1 MQEPTEKLPK
11 SFLIQSSVTSASP
24 VVFYLLFEVVQS
36 LWVSSGEVGVMGQDI
51 DSVGESILREDGMR
65 VL

>member
-1 MQEPTEKLPK
+1 MQEPTRKSPK
-11 SFLIQSSVTSASP
+11 SSLIKCSVTTAS
-24 VVFYLLFEVVQS
+24 FYLLFEVVQG
-36 LWVSSGEVGVMGQDI
+36 LWFSSGEVRVMGQDI

>member
-1 MQEPTEKLPK
+1 MQEPTEKAPK
-11 SFLIQSSVTSASP
+11 SFLIQSSVTCASP

-51 DSVGESILREDGMR
+51 DGVGESILWEDGMR